1 MVILSMDSGLERTGY
16 AIISKNGELITIDDF
31 GLIKTEKN
39 ISIEKRLLNISTS
52 LEKLLLKFKPEIAI
66 LEQIFFNINKK
77 TIISVA
83 QAQGACLSVLA
94 KAKVKVE
101 YLTPLQIKQILTG
114 YGRADKKQIEKM
126 LKIILNIDN
135 LPESDDVRDAIAC
148 GLAYCYLKKF

>member
-1 MVILSMDSGLERTGY
+1 MDSGLERTGY